1 MRDPILYLDDMII
14 HARAAHTFVA
24 GMPLDAFAADT
35 AEPICGP
42 ICPARRRRGR
52 A

>member
-14 HARAAHTFVA
+14 HAREAHTFVA

-35 AEPICGP
+35 RSHLRIKSQHYA
-42 ICPARRRRGR
+42 
-52 A
+52 